1 MYNTLTVK
9 TDILELGNLHLSKPD
24 HIHFFSKSGY
34 KIYESYRIFDEVHE
48 LNVMLGRKQNKCYI
62 IVSNPENTIYQTE
75 EFKGVSLS
83 KDIRF
88 LSKEGL
94 KELKRLLKN
103 DSTNT
108 KDFLKKIKSTDFRNQ
123 MQICINDVRLKTILL
138 SSSIFLLCGGTFIH
152 LFL

>member
-9 TDILELGNLHLSKPD
+9 NDILELGNLHLYKPK
-24 HIHFFSKSGY
+24 HINFFSNNGY

-48 LNVMLGRKQNKCYI
+48 LNIMLGLKQGKRYI
-62 IVSNPENTIYQTE
+62 IIGNPKNTVYQVE

-94 KELKRLLKN
+94 KELKYLLK
-103 DSTNT
+103 DVDTNT
-108 KDFLKKIKSTDFRNQ
+108 KDFYKKIKNTDFRNQ
-123 MQICINDVRLKTILL
+123 MQICINDIRLKTILL
-138 SSSIFLLCGGTFIH
+138 SSSILLLCFSTFIH

>member
-24 HIHFFSKSGY
+24 HIHFFSKMGY
-34 KIYESYRIFDEVHE
+34 KIYESHRIFDEVHE
-48 LNVMLGRKQNKCYI
+48 LNVMLGRKKDKCYI
-62 IVSNPENTIYQTE
+62 IVSNPENTVYQTE

-83 KDIRF
+83 KHIRF
-88 LSKEGL
+88 VSKEGL
-94 KELKRLLKN
+94 KELKCLLKN

-108 KDFLKKIKSTDFRNQ
+108 KDFLKKIKSSDFRNQ
-123 MQICINDVRLKTILL
+123 MQICINDVRLKSILL